1 MEQYDID
8 NCQIIDDNYNVTIA
22 DSEEILVSP
31 LDKAL
36 LVDTDFQSRYIE
48 VINEEIGGFSNA
60 LISYFGEVKDYKCN
74 TVSIEEVD
82 GQYLFVAD
90 TVSDNS
96 KRGII
101 TEEEENQID
110 DSVRI
115 LGDAN
120 NIIPYRSI
128 PEEAA
133 KNKYEGSAEY
143 SFVCIVI
150 DGELINI
157 EDVYGIK
164 SVTVNGLE
172 YNIVCGKKQSR
183 DADCI
188 EYLVAKENCILISPL
203 GNEVQSI
210 AGTNLNLEEART
222 IFNMYVKHTG
232 SYFSDYE
239 VKKAILGVDGFL
251 YVQADLDIGSTDS
264 LIKISAEKYNFEF
277 KDNRKLSTDSTESVD
292 LGKYIFLHYNQESY
306 DWPLFSTGFKLI
318 KIEDK
323 CYYTSESLQIT
334 SSTQRDDYEENFDK
348 QGNQLSG
355 IYSVDSVVIS
365 TLIKEEELAGYIV
378 APGEFDV
385 IFDVLGKSFGFTM
398 TNDEYYSECYA
409 YKETSMLGIEYYS
422 IVVKYTT
429 VETGKISYEEL
440 LVTKDNAIFKGTE
453 EILGNQKTLK
463 R

>member
-1 MEQYDID
+1 
-8 NCQIIDDNYNVTIA
+8 
-22 DSEEILVSP
+22 
-31 LDKAL
+31 
-36 LVDTDFQSRYIE
+36 
-48 VINEEIGGFSNA
+48 VINEEIGGFNNA

-74 TVSIEEVD
+74 TVSVEKVD

-110 DSVRI
+110 DSVRV

-133 KNKYEGSAEY
+133 KTKYEGSGKY

-150 DGELINI
+150 DGELIDI
-157 EDVYGIK
+157 SDVYGIK
-164 SVTVNGLE
+164 PVTANGVE
-172 YNIVCGKKQSR
+172 YNIVCGKKQSK

-232 SYFSDYE
+232 SYLSDFK
-239 VKKAILGVDGFL
+239 VKTAILGEDGFL
-251 YVQADLDIGSTDS
+251 YVLADFNNGENPIY

-277 KDNRKLSTDSTESVD
+277 KDNRKLSTDSNESVD
-292 LGKYIFLHYNQESY
+292 LRKYIFLHYDQGNYDWSLLSY
-306 DWPLFSTGFKLI
+306 DYGFKLI

-323 CYYTSESLQIT
+323 CYYTAESLYIIDL
-334 SSTQRDDYEENFDK
+334 TQRNDYEENFDK
-348 QGNQLSG
+348 AGNQLSG
-355 IYSVDSVVIS
+355 IYSIDSVVIS
-365 TLIKEEELAGYIV
+365 RTIKEEELDGYTV
-378 APGEFDV
+378 APGKFSV
-385 IFDVLGKSFGFTM
+385 IFDLLGKSFGFPM
-398 TNDEYYSECYA
+398 TNNNGEYSECYA
-409 YKETSMLGIEYYS
+409 YKETNMLGIEYYS
-422 IVVKYTT
+422 IVIKYASI
-429 VETGKISYEEL
+429 ETGKISYEEL
-440 LVTKDNAIFKGTE
+440 LVTKDNTIFKATE
-453 EILGNQKTLK
+453 EILGNQKTLT